1 MKEFKLP
8 LSSLMGAWF
17 IDEKICDAL
26 MEVFHKNIKV
36 AENGTT
42 YNARE
47 DIQFV
52 DTKIKDSL
60 DLGIDP
66 QNRLEPFGKYRDALQ
81 KVLEKYIKKYT
92 YANGMKRFDIAHE
105 GYNIQSY
112 PKNGGYKDFHFEE
125 GGYKD
130 RCLVFMT
137 YLNTVDDE
145 GETEF
150 LYQNLKIKPKKG
162 LTVIWPAYWT
172 HTHRGIPSKTQVKNI
187 VTGWYEHKDS

>member
-52 DTKIKDSL
+52 DTKIK
-60 DLGIDP
+60 
-66 QNRLEPFGKYRDALQ
+66 
-81 KVLEKYIKKYT
+81 
-92 YANGMKRFDIAHE
+92 
-105 GYNIQSY
+105 
-112 PKNGGYKDFHFEE
+112 
-125 GGYKD
+125 
-130 RCLVFMT
+130 VF
-137 YLNTVDDE
+137 
-145 GETEF
+145 
-150 LYQNLKIKPKKG
+150 
-162 LTVIWPAYWT
+162 
-172 HTHRGIPSKTQVKNI
+172 PSKLI
-187 VTGWYEHKDS
+187 AG